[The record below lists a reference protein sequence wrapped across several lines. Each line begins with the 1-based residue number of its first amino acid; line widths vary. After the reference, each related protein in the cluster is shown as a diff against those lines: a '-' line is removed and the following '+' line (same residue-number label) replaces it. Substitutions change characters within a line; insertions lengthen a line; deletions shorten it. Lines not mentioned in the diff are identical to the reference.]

1 MREIDS
7 EELFFR
13 VTGWG
18 SMIGFIIMMCIICS
32 CGPEAKLRRAKKL
45 IAQAEAEGVKWESD
59 TVYREVKVI
68 VPEIKLDTV
77 IDVVNWHD
85 TITVV
90 KDRVTTRVVV
100 TPSTKTVYIQSKCDS
115 VIVEKRVPYTVTRE
129 IRVGDRWI
137 KKAGFILFGLVI
149 GFCAAWVLKNFRII
163 P

>member
-1 MREIDS
+1 MKTFLLLS
-7 EELFFR
+7 CVVLM
-13 VTGWG
+13 TA
-18 SMIGFIIMMCIICS
+18 
-32 CGPEAKLRRAKKL
+32 CGPESKLRRAKKL
-45 IAQAEAEGVKWESD
+45 ISKAEAEGVNWESD

-90 KDRVTTRVVV
+90 KDRVTTKVVV
-100 TPSTKTVYIQSKCDS
+100 TPSTKTVYIQSVCDS

-129 IRVGDRWI
+129 IRIGDSWI
-137 KKAGFILFGLVI
+137 KKAGFILFGLLI
-149 GFCAAWVLKNFRII
+149 GFCAAWVLKTFRII